1 MEACNL
7 EKLNLYLDGE
17 ADEQAATGIVQHL
30 AACSACRAA
39 LAELKLLKASLY
51 TLPAADASSRIR
63 ARAAQAA
70 AALCK
75 EVRPLL
81 SSFADQELE
90 GGHKEAVMLHLAL
103 CQGCKSELQ
112 AYLKL
117 KDMITIM
124 PEVAV
129 PSRVREQAREAL
141 AAGRGSRPFGR
152 IFQLPVSLR
161 PVFANVRFAQAG
173 AFAVLALAAFTL
185 FPNYTGSQHG
195 SMRNQAGAPSLPVQ
209 RPVAATVAPVKTKA
223 ADVVAV
229 KPALVASVSPRRQ
242 TAIRHATVIAQR
254 EKTTP
259 VKSEYRIMT
268 ASIKNDSNVKT
279 SSMAAA
285 SPAGI
290 ISVAVKP
297 SKTPAITITQ
307 LPAEIMRARA
317 QMLQA
322 SEQYQALQAERLLD
336 RMPKTEEISIK
347 SETESNPTFHEV
359 EKNSVR
365 ELGVTLA

>member
-1 MEACNL
+1 
-7 EKLNLYLDGE
+7 
-17 ADEQAATGIVQHL
+17 
-30 AACSACRAA
+30 
-39 LAELKLLKASLY
+39 
-51 TLPAADASSRIR
+51 
-63 ARAAQAA
+63 
-70 AALCK
+70 
-75 EVRPLL
+75 
-81 SSFADQELE
+81 
-90 GGHKEAVMLHLAL
+90 
-103 CQGCKSELQ
+103 
-112 AYLKL
+112 
-117 KDMITIM
+117 
-124 PEVAV
+124 
-129 PSRVREQAREAL
+129 
-141 AAGRGSRPFGR
+141 
-152 IFQLPVSLR
+152 
-161 PVFANVRFAQAG
+161 
-173 AFAVLALAAFTL
+173 VLALAAFTFFL
-185 FPNYTGSQHG
+185 NYSGSQRG
-195 SMRNQAGAPSLPVQ
+195 GLREQAGIQSRPEQ
-209 RPVAATVAPVKTKA
+209 RHISGAVAPVGTNPTGS
-223 ADVVAV
+223 VAV
-229 KPALVASVSPRRQ
+229 KPPAGPSEKAAASGQPALVASARPRRQ

-279 SSMAAA
+279 SSMATA